1 MNELQVFTNEEF
13 GDIRSMMIDETPWFV
28 GKDVCQAFGDTNHN
42 RSLGR
47 IDNED
52 KRTVEIADA
61 YGRMQ
66 SAIFINESGLYSLLF
81 TMQPQKAHNDGVRD
95 EYPTKVQVRIEKL
108 HKFKRWVT
116 SEVLPAIRKTGT
128 YNNPQAERI
137 DPQAA
142 YTGAQRLGDVV
153 ELAKLMA
160 RLMKDNK
167 RRPADI
173 LQTVGTQLEQ
183 FGVPMPDSFYIS
195 PFTPED
201 IVKKSNTVAAF
212 LSEYGSVLDK
222 SVGDLY
228 CAYLDYCRRTGNN
241 PINTTYAFG
250 SEIVKQTGI
259 HTKSRRQNGKAVR
272 VYTK

>member
-1 MNELQVFTNEEF
+1 MSDLMTFQYETNEV
-13 GDIRSMMIDETPWFV
+13 RSITIDGEPWFV
-28 GKDVCQAFGDTNHN
+28 GKDIAMALGYKDTAKALSAHVD
-42 RSLGR
+42 S
-47 IDNED
+47 ED
-52 KRTVEIADA
+52 KRFVKVGEMPTLETGN
-61 YGRMQ
+61 YGVT
-66 SAIFINESGLYSLLF
+66 IINESGLYSLILSS
-81 TMQPQKAHNDGVRD
+81 
-95 EYPTKVQVRIEKL
+95 KL
-108 HKFKRWVT
+108 PDAKKFKRWVT

-128 YNNPQAERI
+128 YTSPDAEHI

-195 PFTPED
+195 PFAPEGAERS
-201 IVKKSNTVAAF
+201 KTVAAF
-212 LSEYGSVLDK
+212 LAEYGDVTDK
-222 SVGDLY
+222 SVGDVY
-228 CAYLDYCRRTGNN
+228 GAYLDYCRRTGNS

-250 SEIVKQTGI
+250 AEIVKQTGI
-259 HTKSRRQNGKAVR
+259 HTKSRRQNGKPVR
-272 VYTK
+272 VYTR